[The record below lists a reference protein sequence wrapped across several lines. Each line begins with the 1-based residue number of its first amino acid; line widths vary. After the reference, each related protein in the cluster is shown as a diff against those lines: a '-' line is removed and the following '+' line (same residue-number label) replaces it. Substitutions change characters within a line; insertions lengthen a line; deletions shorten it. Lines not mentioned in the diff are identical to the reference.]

1 MDTRELEGMLPQKD
15 NIESN
20 TIPMQSIEVDTY
32 TPPVAEILEEP
43 KDWNRQDIF
52 NLYNSYFGVSYNTG
66 LNEADTYTQTWEP
79 GNSTWVSN
87 LSLDDKLAVSKANSE
102 EYAKQIMDRRVEYK
116 ESQARVMADEG
127 WAPTIA
133 GFGASMIDPTIIA
146 PIGVTAAATKSAYT
160 LGAKATRLAALSAE
174 SAVVSMASTSLSI
187 AAEQG
192 QGYGQADYGTAN
204 LYAGLIGGGLPIIGN
219 MLGGGYATAS
229 VAAGLTSDPK
239 NFALLTG
246 ELTAEKFGGTQL
258 RTMYTKLMP
267 DFLQSDVTFTASSDN
282 KYITL
287 ISNRIDSP
295 PMAVVDRNTGKV
307 VPIPT
312 TGQDYKSKF
321 NGRKRMTISDIEG
334 LYTESSYTNLEQFR
348 TEVGKVVR
356 ARATTQENAVYQELH
371 DHTAFTKNEIELN
384 SKEERDLYVN
394 ENLAYYKN
402 AEGKDSILTPDELA
416 VVEKDRAALDVYK
429 QEQADYNAQQDALAN
444 EELDYINNMLAQYK
458 AEGKSPKELKVIKK
472 DLIDTIKEANKDIL
486 PLEPIMPTPEFKYEV
501 KVKKRTNEDIKKYDE
516 DLKVRSDEA
525 ISKSIDEKR
534 IELYN
539 THQIEFSHHDPK
551 VIEAAQRT
559 EKYYA
564 DVLEEGHKLKIAE
577 MQQIAPNRH
586 YMTRIFDFQKIREI
600 EMPMLISK
608 LSKAIE
614 GHASAKSATAEEILK
629 AAKEIATQL
638 KQLDYTRDW
647 ADYSFM
653 VPKEL
658 GSTSF
663 LNQRQYKLNDSFIDD
678 LLVTDIDDVLGQYSY
693 AQAGHYAA
701 NHAFPEL
708 QGVPRAEQID
718 VFRDKFVDPL
728 VETGAKAKEVKALQ
742 NMFEDMLGTFRMAKD
757 SNSAVWKGTRIANS
771 INSLTYGGSFALNT
785 AAELGGLLLGGHVS
799 NVMKT
804 RLGSLKEIGTMF
816 SGKTIEDPLVRDFVL
831 MGQMENL
838 FETNSMMKMSDT
850 DTVFNVGKVE
860 DNLNKANSVFFK
872 YNGLRGATVALEA
885 MAGPKIIHDLLDF
898 GKKITLSD
906 AQEKYLARIG
916 LTHSDAIKINKHL
929 VKVGKFTKSGK
940 IYDLNL
946 DQWSDEL
953 LDKITTG
960 VGRGIRH
967 TVIKGD
973 STYLPSWMIKPN
985 AFNRLAFQFLR
996 YPMAATETLMA
1007 RGMNESMAQWMAA
1020 TGTSTFMMAM
1030 VMYGREQAA
1039 IAIGA
1044 MDEREAKFHNFW
1056 EDDEAAIALFTAALG
1071 KAGTLGG
1078 SSIFVDKLSALG
1090 GVPTPGSEYAASDP
1104 MAVLLGPTFS
1114 RIPQI
1119 ANILGPLLTEGE
1131 LNNKAQ
1137 WNGMRGLTPGAT
1149 APIVSEWLA
1158 TQIKENTY

>member
-1 MDTRELEGMLPQKD
+1 MDTRELEGMLPKKD

-20 TIPMQSIEVDTY
+20 TIPMESIEVDTY

-43 KDWNRQDIF
+43 EDWNRQDIF

-66 LNEADTYTQTWEP
+66 LNEADNYTQTWEP
-79 GNSTWVSN
+79 ENSTWVSN

-102 EYAKQIMDRRVEYK
+102 EYAKQIMEKRVLYK
-116 ESQARVMADEG
+116 ESQARVLADESIV
-127 WAPTIA
+127 PTLA
-133 GFGASMIDPTIIA
+133 GFGASIIDPTIIA
-146 PIGVTAAATKSAYT
+146 PIGVTAVATKSAYT

-174 SAVVSMASTSLSI
+174 SAAVSMAATSLSI

-192 QGYGQADYGTAN
+192 QGYGQANYGTAN

-219 MLGGGYATAS
+219 MLGGGYTTAS
-229 VAAGLTSDPK
+229 VAVGLTSDPK
-239 NFALLTG
+239 NFAILTG
-246 ELTAEKFGGTQL
+246 ELTAEKLGGTQL
-258 RTMYTKLMP
+258 RSMYTKLMP

-295 PMAVVDRNTGKV
+295 PIAVIDRNTGKTI
-307 VPIPT
+307 PIPT
-312 TGQDYKSKF
+312 TGQDYKAKF
-321 NGRKRMTISDIEG
+321 NGRKRLTISDIDG
-334 LYTESSYTNLEQFR
+334 MYVESTYTNLDEFR

-356 ARATTQENAVYQELH
+356 ARATEQENAVYQELH
-371 DHTAFTKNEIELN
+371 DHIAFTKSEALLKT
-384 SKEERDLYVN
+384 KEEKI
-394 ENLAYYKN
+394 EFTKESWYYKDEQGVDQKVTEEMLDN
-402 AEGKDSILTPDELA
+402 GSLTEDKMFLKKPT
-416 VVEKDRAALDVYK
+416 KK
-429 QEQADYNAQQDALAN
+429 QVKEFD
-444 EELDYINNMLAQYK
+444 
-458 AEGKSPKELKVIKK
+458 KELELRIAKE
-472 DLIDTIKEANKDIL
+472 IDTVID
-486 PLEPIMPTPEFKYEV
+486 
-501 KVKKRTNEDIKKYDE
+501 VKKK
-516 DLKVRSDEA
+516 
-525 ISKSIDEKR
+525 
-534 IELYN
+534 ELYDS
-539 THQIEFSHHDPK
+539 HQIEFKHHDPK

-564 DVLEEGHKLKIAE
+564 DVLEEGHRLKISE
-577 MQQIAPNRH
+577 MQQIKPNRH

-600 EMPMLISK
+600 EMSTLISK
-608 LSKAIE
+608 LAKAIE
-614 GHASAKSATAEEILK
+614 AHASARNATAEEILE

-653 VPKEL
+653 IPKEL
-658 GSTSF
+658 GSTAF

-693 AQAGHYAA
+693 AQAGHYSA
-701 NHAFPEL
+701 NHAFPEV

-718 VFRDKFVDPL
+718 VFREKFIEPL
-728 VETGAKAKEVKALQ
+728 VKTGAKAKEVKALQ

-771 INSLTYGGSFALNT
+771 INSLTYGGGFALNT
-785 AAELGGLLLGGHVS
+785 AAELGGLLAGGHVS
-799 NVMKT
+799 NVLKT
-804 RLGSLKEIGTMF
+804 RLGSLKEINTMF
-816 SGKTIEDPLVRDFVL
+816 TGKTIEDPLVRDFVL

-885 MAGPKIIHDLLDF
+885 MTGPKVIHDLLDF
-898 GKKITLSD
+898 GKRDVLSD

-916 LTHSDAIKINKHL
+916 LTHKDAKAITNQL
-929 VKVGKFTKSGK
+929 NKVGKFTKSGK

-946 DQWSDEL
+946 DQWGDDL

-973 STYLPSWMIKPN
+973 TTYLPSWMIKPN

-1007 RGMNESMAQWMAA
+1007 RGMNESTAQWMAA

-1030 VMYGREQAA
+1030 VLYGREQAA
-1039 IAIGA
+1039 ITIGA
-1044 MDEREAKFHNFW
+1044 MEEREAKFHNFW

-1090 GVPTPGSEYAASDP
+1090 GVPTPGSEYAANDP
-1104 MAVLLGPTFS
+1104 MAVLMGATFS

-1131 LNNKAQ
+1131 LNNKSQ
-1137 WNGMRGLTPGAT
+1137 WYGMKGLMPGAT
-1149 APIVSEWLA
+1149 APIVSEWLT

>member
-1 MDTRELEGMLPQKD
+1 MDTRELEGMIPQED
-15 NIESN
+15 NN
-20 TIPMQSIEVDTY
+20 VIPMVDIAVESY
-32 TPPVAEILEEP
+32 TPPVAEIPEEP
-43 KDWNRQDIF
+43 EDWNRQDIF
-52 NLYNSYFGVSYNTG
+52 NVYNPYFGVSYNTG
-66 LNEADTYTQTWEP
+66 LNKPDTYTQTWEP
-79 GNSTWVSN
+79 ENTPWVSN

-102 EYAKQIMDRRVEYK
+102 EYARQIMDRRVMYK

-133 GFGASMIDPTIIA
+133 GFGAGMVDPTIA
-146 PIGVTAAATKSAYT
+146 LPIGVTAAATKSAYT

-174 SAVVSMASTSLSI
+174 SAAVSMASVSLAV

-192 QGYGQADYGTAN
+192 QGYGQANYGTAN

-219 MLGGGYATAS
+219 MLGGGYSTAS
-229 VAAGLTSDPK
+229 VAAGMTSDPK
-239 NFALLTG
+239 NFAILTG
-246 ELTAEKFGGTQL
+246 ELTAEKLGGTQL

-295 PMAVVDRNTGKV
+295 PMAVVDRNTGKP

-312 TGQDYKSKF
+312 TGQDYKGKF
-321 NGRKRMTISDIEG
+321 NGRKRMAVSDIEG
-334 LYTESSYTNLEQFR
+334 LYPESTYNNLGEFR

-356 ARATTQENAVYQELH
+356 ARAVEQENAVYQELH
-371 DHTAFTKNEIELN
+371 DHVEFTRNEVLLRH
-384 SKEERDLYVN
+384 KAERDAYVN
-394 ENLAYYKN
+394 EELAYYKN
-402 AEGKDSILTPDELA
+402 EEGKDIFLTSDELA
-416 VVEKDRAALDVYK
+416 VVERDRAAVDNYN
-429 QEQADYNAQQDALAN
+429 QEKADYDAQIDALAQ
-444 EELDYINNMLAQYK
+444 EELDYINSMLEQYK
-458 AEGKSPKELKVIKK
+458 AEGKRPKELKAIKK
-472 DLIDTIKEANKDIL
+472 DLLDTVKEANKDVL
-486 PLEPIMPTPEFKYEV
+486 PLEPIVPTPEFKYAV
-501 KVKKRTNEDIKKYDE
+501 NTKKRTKKDITKYDE
-516 DLKVRSDEA
+516 DLKARSDEA

-534 IELYN
+534 IELYD
-539 THQIEFSHHDPK
+539 THQIEYKHHDPK
-551 VIEAAQRT
+551 VIEAAKRSEQ
-559 EKYYA
+559 YYA
-564 DVLEEGHKLKIAE
+564 DVLEEGHRLKIAE
-577 MQQIAPNRH
+577 MEQITTNRH
-586 YMTRIFDFQKIREI
+586 YMTRIFDFQKIRET
-600 EMPMLISK
+600 EMSALISK

-614 GHASAKSATAEEILK
+614 GHASAKNATSDEILE

-653 VPKEL
+653 IPKEL
-658 GSTSF
+658 GNTAF

-693 AQAGHYAA
+693 AQAGHYSA

-718 VFRDKFVDPL
+718 VFNEKFVEPL
-728 VETGAKAKEVKALQ
+728 VKTGAKAKEVKALQ

-771 INSLTYGGSFALNT
+771 INSLTYGGGFALNT
-785 AAELGGLLLGGHVS
+785 AAELGGLLAGGHVS
-799 NVMKT
+799 NVLKT

-860 DNLNKANSVFFK
+860 DNLNKANSEFFK
-872 YNGLRGATVALEA
+872 YNALRGATVALEA
-885 MAGPKIIHDLLDF
+885 MTGPKIIHDLLDF
-898 GKKITLSD
+898 GKLDVLS
-906 AQEKYLARIG
+906 AAKEKYLARIG
-916 LTHSDAIKINKHL
+916 LTHKDAKAITKHL
-929 VKVGKFTKSGK
+929 NKVGKFTKSGK

-946 DQWSDEL
+946 DQWSDGL

-973 STYLPSWMIKPN
+973 TTYLPSWMIKPN

-1007 RGMNESMAQWMAA
+1007 RGMNESTAQWMAA

-1030 VMYGREQAA
+1030 VLYGREQGA
-1039 IAIGA
+1039 IAGGF
-1044 MDEREAKFHNFW
+1044 MDEREAKFADFW
-1056 EDDEAAIALFTAALG
+1056 NDDERAIALFTAALG

-1104 MAVLLGPTFS
+1104 MAVLMGPTFS

-1119 ANILGPLLTEGE
+1119 SNILGPLLTEGE

-1137 WNGMRGLTPGAT
+1137 WYGMKGLMPGAT
-1149 APIVSEWLA
+1149 APIVSEWLT